1 MTETER
7 QETMRNLFDSLP
19 AWRQHDIVKDYRKLT
34 VINEMFNGELSSL
47 LSFVED
53 AFHAFSR
60 ESITDA
66 INGDISKTYYQLLK
80 NAEDQNLDIEEYFK
94 IITGRPYY
102 DD

>member
-7 QETMRNLFDSLP
+7 QEIMQNLFDLLP

-53 AFHAFSR
+53 AFQAFSR